1 MRRREIV
8 FAPEAQEDLFDLF
21 DWISAAAGERAAT
34 TYIERLEAY
43 CLSFDLASERGRR
56 RDDIRDGLRLIGFER
71 RVTIAFHVDDDRV
84 TILRLFYRGQNW
96 EDMIG

>member
-1 MRRREIV
+1 VRRREIV
-8 FAPEAQEDLFDLF
+8 FAPEAQEDLIALF

-34 TYIERLEAY
+34 TYIKRLEAY

-56 RDDIRDGLRLIGFER
+56 RDDIRDGLRVIGFER